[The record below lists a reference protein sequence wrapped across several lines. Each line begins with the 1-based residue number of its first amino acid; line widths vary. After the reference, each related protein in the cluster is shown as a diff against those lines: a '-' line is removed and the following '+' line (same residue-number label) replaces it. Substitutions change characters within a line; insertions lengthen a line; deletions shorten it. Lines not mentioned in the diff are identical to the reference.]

1 VAEPYGTGERADGM
15 SDATLDVAMTSGRSV
30 PPYPLRSR
38 ARRRAKDTLVRI
50 LSTGAA
56 LVALVFLFWILA
68 VIARRGIAALDW
80 TFFTSLPAP
89 PGGEGGGLANAI
101 LGTVMMTVMAALI
114 GVPLGLFT
122 GIYQSE
128 FGRGTRF
135 GSFVR
140 FTINVMLGI
149 PSILSGLFVY
159 TLMVVTMGRF
169 SGLAGGVSL
178 AILIFPYVARTTEDM
193 LGLVPDAM
201 RESSLALGAPRWK
214 TTLGVVFRAARSGL
228 ATGILLSVARVSG
241 ETAPLLFTA
250 LNSPYWP
257 SNFAEPTANLTVTIY
272 NYAMSPYSDWQRLAW
287 GASLLITLLVLVVTV
302 FTRWRVGEVET

>member
-1 VAEPYGTGERADGM
+1 M
-15 SDATLDVAMTSGRSV
+15 
-30 PPYPLRSR
+30 
-38 ARRRAKDTLVRI
+38 VRI
-50 LSTGAA
+50 ASTAAA
-56 LVALVFLFWILA
+56 LFALVFLFWILA
-68 VIARRGIAALDW
+68 VVAKRGAAALDW
-80 TFFTSLPAP
+80 TFFTSLPSP
-89 PGGEGGGLANAI
+89 PGEEGGGLANAI
-101 LGTVMMTVMAALI
+101 LGTAAMTVMAALI

-159 TLMVVTMGRF
+159 TLMVVTMGHF
-169 SGLAGGVSL
+169 SGL
-178 AILIFPYVARTTEDM
+178 ARTTEDM

-257 SNFAEPTANLTVTIY
+257 KNFAEPTANLTVTIF

>member
-1 VAEPYGTGERADGM
+1 MTGAT
-15 SDATLDVAMTSGRSV
+15 SDVITTSGRSA

-38 ARRRAKDTLVRI
+38 ARRRAKDTLVRV

-56 LVALVFLFWILA
+56 VVAIVFLFWILA
-68 VIARRGIAALDW
+68 VIGRRGIAALDW
-80 TFFTSLPAP
+80 TFFTSLPSP

-101 LGTVMMTVMAALI
+101 VGTVVMTVMATVI

-159 TLMVVTMGRF
+159 TLMVVTMGHF

-257 SNFAEPTANLTVTIY
+257 KNIAEPTANLTVTIF